1 MKYRMYNIDRKTTI
15 TLGGSDVYILP
26 SFTTCL
32 DGDYLC
38 IFFGFLWFAINID
51 IYFNPKS

>member
-1 MKYRMYNIDRKTTI
+1 MYNIDRKTTI
-15 TLGGSDVYILP
+15 TLGGQDVYILP
-26 SFTTCL
+26 SFTTSL
-32 DGDYLC
+32 DGDYLY